1 MAEPLLSVRDAE
13 QVAAGLLPRDVWDFV
28 AGGSEAE
35 VTLAANRAA
44 LDAVFLMPRV
54 LAGITA
60 CDPGTML
67 VGCRSA
73 LPVAVA
79 PMSYQRLIHPEG
91 EIGMARAA
99 REAGIPLALSM
110 MSSCLLEEVA
120 AVGGTL
126 WLQLYLLRDRGQ
138 VADLIQRAEAA
149 GCRALMLTVDVPRM
163 GRRLRDMRNGF
174 ALPPEITAA
183 NLRNDAAT
191 IVHRPSTGA
200 SGVAVHTNHVFEP
213 SLSWA
218 DVSWLRERTR
228 LPLVLK
234 GILHPTDAQRAAE
247 SGVSAVVVSNH
258 GGRQLDGAVASI
270 TALPGVCA
278 AVDGRCEVLLDSGI
292 RSGTDVLR
300 ALSLGAGGVLL
311 GRPALWGLA
320 SGGARGAA
328 QVLSLLAE
336 ELTEAMTL
344 AGCPDVG
351 SARLLQTTALAADL
365 TAAGGLHPHLSS
377 LPHALTR
384 AIRA

>member
-1 MAEPLLSVRDAE
+1 MAGPLLSVRDAE
-13 QVAAGLLPRDVWDFV
+13 QAAAGTLPPGVRDFV

-44 LDAVFLMPRV
+44 LDAVFLTPWV

-60 CDPGTML
+60 CDPGSIL

-79 PMSYQRLIHPEG
+79 PMSYQRLVHPEG
-91 EIGMARAA
+91 EIGLARAA

-126 WLQLYLLRDRGQ
+126 WFQLYLLRDRGQ
-138 VADLIQRAEAA
+138 VSDLIQRAEEA

-183 NLRNDAAT
+183 NLRDDAARL
-191 IVHRPSTGA
+191 VRRPSAGA
-200 SGVAVHTNHVFEP
+200 SGVAVHTNQVFDP
-213 SLSWA
+213 ALSWT
-218 DVSWLRERTR
+218 DVAWLRERTR

-234 GILHPTDAQRAAE
+234 GILHPADARRAAE
-247 SGVSAVVVSNH
+247 SGASAVVVSNH

-270 TALPGVCA
+270 TALPGVCE

-292 RSGTDVLR
+292 RSGTDVLK
-300 ALSLGAGGVLL
+300 ALSLGASGVLL

-344 AGCPDVG
+344 AGCPDVAA
-351 SARLLQTTALAADL
+351 ARLLQATAS
-365 TAAGGLHPHLSS
+365 AAGLAVAGDRRQ
-377 LPHALTR
+377 AR
-384 AIRA
+384 

>member
-1 MAEPLLSVRDAE
+1 MAEPLLCVGDAE
-13 QVAAGLLPRDVWDFV
+13 QAAARALPRDVRDFV

-44 LDAVFLMPRV
+44 LDAVFLTPRV

-73 LPVAVA
+73 LPIAIA
-79 PMSYQRLIHPEG
+79 PMSYQRLVHPEG
-91 EIGMARAA
+91 EIGLARAA

-110 MSSCLLEEVA
+110 MSSTPLEEVA

-126 WLQLYLLRDRGQ
+126 WFQLYLLRDRGQ
-138 VADLIQRAEAA
+138 VADLIQRAERA
-149 GCRALMLTVDVPRM
+149 GCRALVLTVDVPRM

-183 NLRNDAAT
+183 NLRDEAARL
-191 IVHRPSTGA
+191 VRRPAVGA
-200 SGVAVHTNHVFEP
+200 SGVAIHTNEAFDP

-218 DVSWLRERTR
+218 DVTWLRERTR

-234 GILHPTDAQRAAE
+234 GILHPEDARRAAE
-247 SGVSAVVVSNH
+247 HGASAVVVSNH
-258 GGRQLDGAVASI
+258 GGRQLDGAVASV
-270 TALPGVCA
+270 TALPGVCE

-292 RSGTDVLR
+292 RSGTDVLK
-300 ALSLGAGGVLL
+300 ALSFGAAGVLL

-320 SGGARGAA
+320 NGGARGAA
-328 QVLSLLAE
+328 QVLSLIAD
-336 ELTEAMTL
+336 ELRNAMAL

-351 SARLLQTTALAADL
+351 SARLLRPTAL
-365 TAAGGLHPHLSS
+365 TGGLAS
-377 LPHALTR
+377 AGEGGQAR
-384 AIRA
+384 

>member
-1 MAEPLLSVRDAE
+1 MAEPLLCVGDAE
-13 QVAAGLLPRDVWDFV
+13 QAAARALPRDVRDFV

-44 LDAVFLMPRV
+44 LDAVFLTPRV

-73 LPVAVA
+73 LPIAIA
-79 PMSYQRLIHPEG
+79 PMSYQRLVHPEG
-91 EIGMARAA
+91 EIGLARAA

-110 MSSCLLEEVA
+110 MSSTPLEEVA

-126 WLQLYLLRDRGQ
+126 WFQLYLLRDRGQ
-138 VADLIQRAEAA
+138 VADLIQRAERA
-149 GCRALMLTVDVPRM
+149 GCRALVLTVDVPRM

-183 NLRNDAAT
+183 NLRDEAARL
-191 IVHRPSTGA
+191 VRRPAVGA
-200 SGVAVHTNHVFEP
+200 SGVAIHTNEAFDP

-218 DVSWLRERTR
+218 DVTWLRERTR

-234 GILHPTDAQRAAE
+234 GILHPEDARRAAE
-247 SGVSAVVVSNH
+247 HGASAVVVSNH
-258 GGRQLDGAVASI
+258 GGRQLDGAVASV
-270 TALPGVCA
+270 TALPGVCE

-292 RSGTDVLR
+292 RSGTDVLK
-300 ALSLGAGGVLL
+300 ALSFGAAGVLL

-320 SGGARGAA
+320 NGGARGAA
-328 QVLSLLAE
+328 QVLSLIAD
-336 ELTEAMTL
+336 ELRNAMAL

-351 SARLLQTTALAADL
+351 SARLLRPTALTGGLASAG
-365 TAAGGLHPHLSS
+365 AGGQ
-377 LPHALTR
+377 AR
-384 AIRA
+384 